1 MKQTIILV
9 MAMLL
14 SSCAI
19 NPTKTGQRFSENSP
33 TFYMS
38 IAPSFSAPYEYEV
51 IDDNLIFRKYT
62 GLGGYK
68 WGKKKEQ
75 SRKTISIAQEEKIR
89 ALAIAAVKESIPEQA
104 EIDVIVMDGTN
115 WYILTD
121 YGFGPFLSAST
132 NNPPN
137 GFYELQK
144 YLDSILQ

>member
-1 MKQTIILV
+1 MKQTIILI

-14 SSCAI
+14 SSCTI
-19 NPTKTGQRFSENSP
+19 NQTKTGQHFSENSP
-33 TFYMS
+33 AFYMS

-62 GLGGYK
+62 GLGGHN

-75 SRKTISIAQEEKIR
+75 SRKTLSNEQEKKIR
-89 ALAIAAVKESIPEQA
+89 ELAIAAIKESIPEH
-104 EIDVIVMDGTN
+104 EETDVIVMDGTG

-132 NNPPN
+132 NNSPN